1 MCAWHVSF
9 SLHVLKFP
17 DIHFVCLMSIFYDWT
32 TLGAAQNFVIH
43 SQSLSPAGRT
53 TPGITVAETG
63 GFKREAAAQYSL
75 GWIDSVT
82 SPIKICD
89 RTTKISDN
97 ITKYCVPT
105 KVIVQ
110 CSPVLFCFRISCFG
124 ISFGFDLIFF
134 HMCSQILFQPH
145 PKVTLF
151 WKDSLI
157 GDIVNMN
164 IYSLSRKYVKQDIPK
179 ETINTNKKDT
189 KKDTCNHTVLTWHH
203 EHCWMHA

>member
-1 MCAWHVSF
+1 MSLFPFMRQISRHTFCVSHVDILRLNHFRSCT
-9 SLHVLKFP
+9 KFCYT
-17 DIHFVCLMSIFYDWT
+17 FAIFIPGWAHYPWDNSSWDRRIQE
-32 TLGAAQNFVIH
+32 GG
-43 SQSLSPAGRT
+43 GR
-53 TPGITVAETG
+53 
-63 GFKREAAAQYSL
+63 QYSH

-82 SPIKICD
+82 SPIKNFD

-134 HMCSQILFQPH
+134 HMCSQILFPLH

-157 GDIVNMN
+157 GDIGNMN

-189 KKDTCNHTVLTWHH
+189 EKDTCNHTVLTWHH
-203 EHCWMHA
+203 EHCWIHA